1 MNSFYYI
8 IVFATTLFTGL
19 FLFMY
24 ILYRHFIKKI
34 DRQQRENMQAI
45 LETQENERRQIALEV
60 HDNLGPLLSITGMQM
75 ETLMASKK
83 GDEGKAMQDVYQQ
96 MKQAVEICRDISH
109 NLTPMLNTQS
119 RLDEMLSDYINMV
132 NKTKRI
138 AIQFVYD
145 LNDVEIQQQKSA
157 SLCRIVQELVTN
169 TLKHANAKNIHILI
183 TRQSSWIILTYTDDG
198 KGMLQ
203 VSGNGIGIKNIQ
215 SRVLLLNGHLSYG
228 QGTSNGIEVKIK
240 IPVNELNQ

>member
-8 IVFATTLFTGL
+8 IVFATALFTGL

-24 ILYRHFIKKI
+24 VLYRHFIKKI
-34 DRQQRENMQAI
+34 DKQQRENMQAI

-75 ETLMASKK
+75 ETLMANKQ
-83 GDEGKAMQDVYQQ
+83 GDESKAMQDVYLQ

-119 RLDEMLSDYINMV
+119 RLDEMLIDYINMV

-169 TLKHANAKNIHILI
+169 TLKHADAKNIHILI

-240 IPVNELNQ
+240 IPVNELIQ